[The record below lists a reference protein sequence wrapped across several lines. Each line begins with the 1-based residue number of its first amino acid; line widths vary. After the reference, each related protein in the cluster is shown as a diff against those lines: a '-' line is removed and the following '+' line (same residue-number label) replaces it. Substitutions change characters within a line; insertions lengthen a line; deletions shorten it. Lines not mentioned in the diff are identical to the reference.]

1 MNVVFW
7 QQYFLTTN
15 NLHNSTL
22 PFFDLSLLTDV
33 DGTNINNED
42 MKEFKEKIIYSIL
55 QLLKSLRK
63 NQRF

>member
-55 QLLKSLRK
+55 
-63 NQRF
+63 